1 MLIPP
6 LIMKDHI
13 VFIKRRMRKSSN
25 QAYGYKLH
33 HLIKEFK
40 GKKLEDGKGLRGKG
54 RLMISRIDAI
64 QSFTVP

>member
-1 MLIPP
+1 MGT
-6 LIMKDHI
+6 
-13 VFIKRRMRKSSN
+13 N
-25 QAYGYKLH
+25 LH

-64 QSFTVP
+64 QRFTVP